1 MIRLKKFLTV
11 TAPGNEAVKSIA
23 KLSSSKKARDE
34 AGVFV
39 AEGRKLVEEALKGG
53 CELLELFVLS
63 DSVAGY
69 ERLFSS
75 VSGAVYAVTQPI
87 MNKITESKT
96 PQDITA
102 VFAYNF
108 SELPENGVRYLCLER
123 VQEPGNV
130 GALIRSASAFG
141 FDGVVLSADCA
152 DVYSVKALRGAMG
165 ATFRLPVKVVSDLR
179 GFVRGMRAA
188 GFKAYAA
195 ALRDDAT
202 PLEDAVFAE
211 KLLLLIGNEGNGL
224 DAETVA
230 SCDEAV
236 RIPMAQGTESLNAA
250 VAGGILMWEVS
261 GWKQNSQS
269 GSRNA

>member
-1 MIRLKKFLTV
+1 MRLKKLLTV

-34 AGVFV
+34 ARAFV
-39 AEGRKLVEEALKGG
+39 AEGRKLVEEALAGG
-53 CELLELFVLS
+53 CELLELFVLN
-63 DSVAGY
+63 DALGAYEALFPSVVGT
-69 ERLFSS
+69 
-75 VSGAVYAVTQPI
+75 VYAVTQPI

-102 VFAYNF
+102 VFAYK
-108 SELPENGVRYLCLER
+108 SSALPKGGRRYLCLER

-141 FDGVVLSADCA
+141 FDGVILSADCA

-165 ATFRLPVKVVSDLR
+165 ATFRLPVEAVGDLR
-179 GFVRGMRAA
+179 SFVREMRGA
-188 GFKAYAA
+188 GFTAYAA
-195 ALRDDAT
+195 ALDETAVS
-202 PLEDAVFAE
+202 LEKADFAD

-230 SCDEAV
+230 QCDAVV

-250 VAGGILMWEVS
+250 VAGGVLMWEVS
-261 GWKQNSQS
+261 EWKRNARS
-269 GSRNA
+269 GSRNV

>member
-1 MIRLKKFLTV
+1 MKKLLTV

-34 AGVFV
+34 ARAFV
-39 AEGRKLVEEALKGG
+39 AEGRKLVEEALAGG
-53 CELLELFVLS
+53 CELLELFVLK
-63 DSVAGY
+63 DALGAY
-69 ERLFSS
+69 EALFPS
-75 VSGAVYAVTQPI
+75 VSGTVYAVTRPI

-102 VFAYNF
+102 VFAYK
-108 SELPENGVRYLCLER
+108 SSGLSENGRRYLCLER

-141 FDGVVLSADCA
+141 FDAIVLSADCA
-152 DVYSVKALRGAMG
+152 DAYSVKALRGAMG
-165 ATFRLPVKVVSDLR
+165 ATFRLPVVQVADLR
-179 GFVRGMRAA
+179 GFVREMRGA

-195 ALRDDAT
+195 ALNAHAVS
-202 PLEDAVFAE
+202 LESVGFAD

-230 SCDEAV
+230 ACDETV

-261 GWKQNSQS
+261 EWKQSARS
-269 GSRNA
+269 GSLKE

>member
-1 MIRLKKFLTV
+1 MKRLKKLLTV

-34 AGVFV
+34 ARAFV
-39 AEGRKLVEEALKGG
+39 AEGRKLVEEALAGG
-53 CELLELFVLS
+53 CELLELFVLK
-63 DSVAGY
+63 DALGAY
-69 ERLFSS
+69 EALFPS
-75 VSGAVYAVTQPI
+75 VSGTVYAVTRPI

-102 VFAYNF
+102 VFAYK
-108 SELPENGVRYLCLER
+108 SSSLSENGRRYLCLER

-141 FDGVVLSADCA
+141 FDAIVLSADCA
-152 DVYSVKALRGAMG
+152 DAYSVKALRGAMG
-165 ATFRLPVKVVSDLR
+165 ATFRLPVVQVADLR
-179 GFVRGMRAA
+179 GFVREMRGA

-195 ALRDDAT
+195 ALNAHAVS
-202 PLEDAVFAE
+202 LESVGFAD

-230 SCDEAV
+230 ACDETV

-261 GWKQNSQS
+261 EWKQSARS
-269 GSRNA
+269 GSLKE